1 MLEYRFKE
9 IKASFLFGYASESH
23 KDKGDPWYPIV
34 AWIHEFEESKG
45 EIMSG
50 SGIFVFDES
59 MSAFRPRTTK
69 NGNLPHLSWI
79 MRKPEP
85 LGTEF
90 KSVSEAVTGVMMA
103 LEITRSKD
111 DDTSEKYDDIVPK
124 LGVSTKVS
132 L

>member
-1 MLEYRFKE
+1 
-9 IKASFLFGYASESH
+9 
-23 KDKGDPWYPIV
+23 
-34 AWIHEFEESKG
+34 
-45 EIMSG
+45 MSG

-132 L
+132 LRLAQECIKHIIVNSTRRFSWAIVGLIMRLLL